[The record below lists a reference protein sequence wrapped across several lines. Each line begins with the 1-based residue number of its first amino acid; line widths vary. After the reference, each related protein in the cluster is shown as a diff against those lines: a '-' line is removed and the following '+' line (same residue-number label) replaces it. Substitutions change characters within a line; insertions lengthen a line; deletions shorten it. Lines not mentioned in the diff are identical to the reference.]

1 MKIFKFLSYLS
12 GKVLWIIKIYS
23 IKLWTSDKMFSCNF
37 YSLPQ
42 IFFKKIFFYFYF
54 ILLYNTVLVLPYIDM
69 NQSRVY
75 MISHS
80 WTPLPPPTPYHLS
93 GLSPCTSPKHPI
105 SNIDW
110 RFISYLIVYMFQCH
124 SPKSSHPL
132 PLRQSLKVHSIHL
145 CLFCCPA
152 HRIVGTIFLDSI
164 YMCCCCCCC

>member
-75 MISHS
+75 MSSQS
-80 WTPLPPPTPYHLS
+80 WTPLPPPSLYHASRSSQMHQPWVSILYHA
-93 GLSPCTSPKHPI
+93 L
-105 SNIDW
+105 NLDW
-110 RFISYLIVYMFQCH
+110 RFISHMIIYMLQCH
-124 SPKSSHPL
+124 SPKSHPCPL
-132 PLRQSLKVHSIHL
+132 PQSPKDCSIHL
-145 CLFCCPA
+145 CLFCCLA
-152 HRIVGTIFLDSI
+152 YRVIITIFLNSI
-164 YMCCCCCCC
+164 YMQ